1 LERPRSPVRPARC
14 RGSAQVSAVQ
24 RQDLDIGEESQT
36 EIRRS
41 HDELATTIEEVG
53 EKRKQACV
61 EEVPGL

>member
-14 RGSAQVSAVQ
+14 RGSEEISAVEG
-24 RQDLDIGEESQT
+24 QDVDIGEESQI

-41 HDELATTIEEVG
+41 HDDLAATIEEVG
-53 EKRKQACV
+53 ERRKRAGV